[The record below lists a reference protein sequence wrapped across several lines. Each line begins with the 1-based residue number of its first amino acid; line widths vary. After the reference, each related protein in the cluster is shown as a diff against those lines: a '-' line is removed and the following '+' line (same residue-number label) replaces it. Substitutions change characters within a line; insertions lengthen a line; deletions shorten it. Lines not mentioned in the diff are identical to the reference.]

1 MASTFRNTL
10 DFFNDLG
17 VYDVILPFLLVFTM
31 VFALL
36 EKTKIFGLEK
46 IGEREY
52 TRKNLNAM
60 VAFTTAFFVVA
71 STKVV
76 EVINET
82 LAHVFI
88 LLLLAVLF
96 LLVFGTFYGE
106 KEDMFTALG
115 SARYWIGGL
124 FAIGI
129 LLIFMDAL
137 DWLEPFW
144 DYLKNHWDDTAVASL
159 ILMVVVIIIMW
170 LLVREPK
177 DRSEKKD

>member
-1 MASTFRNTL
+1 MVSTFRNTL
-10 DFFNDLG
+10 DFFDKLG

-31 VFALL
+31 IFALL

-46 IGEREY
+46 IGDKDY

-71 STKVV
+71 STKAVAL
-76 EVINET
+76 INT
-82 LAHVFI
+82 ALAHVFI

-106 KEDMFTALG
+106 KEDIFTALG
-115 SARYWIGGL
+115 SARYWIGAAFG
-124 FAIGI
+124 IGI
-129 LLIFMDAL
+129 LLIFMNAL

-144 DYLKNHWDDTAVASL
+144 DYLKNHWDDTVVGSIVL
-159 ILMVVVIIIMW
+159 MLFVILMMNLI
-170 LLVREPK
+170 VREPK
-177 DRSEKKD
+177 EKDKKD